1 MGKLRK
7 LIDISTDD
15 VVALQIL
22 AARKGQSLKVMIEV
36 YLHQLAEYTIRE
48 ELEKRI
54 NDFKK

>member
-1 MGKLRK
+1 MNKLRK
-7 LIDISTDD
+7 LIDIPIDD

-22 AARKGQSLKVMIEV
+22 AARKRQSLKEMIEA

-54 NDFKK
+54 SNIKQ